1 MSANQ
6 TAGQRQQCPCIAAPL
21 SLTWF
26 LTAPRRSH
34 RFELYRG
41 YLAALLERDSE
52 AGVVLADSQD
62 LLVQSD
68 PWQHPLVQRMLD
80 EVSGW
85 SAAG

>member
-1 MSANQ
+1 MAW
-6 TAGQRQQCPCIAAPL
+6 QRQQCPCTTPPL
-21 SLTWF
+21 SLTWSF
-26 LTAPRRSH
+26 PAPRRLH

-62 LLVQSD
+62 LLAQSD
-68 PWQHPLVQRMLD
+68 PWQHPLVQRLLD
-80 EVSGW
+80 EVSRL